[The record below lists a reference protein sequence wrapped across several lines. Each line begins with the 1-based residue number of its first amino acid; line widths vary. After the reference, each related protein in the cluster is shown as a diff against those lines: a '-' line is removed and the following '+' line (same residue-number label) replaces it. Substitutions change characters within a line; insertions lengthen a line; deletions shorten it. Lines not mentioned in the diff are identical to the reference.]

1 MAPPPP
7 HPSLPDPLP
16 PTIRSGSRQDHQK
29 FQAPKGLRRLG
40 IAGLLGGQVL
50 LRLLK
55 GKLQRRNLMEHL
67 IMVGPGSLG
76 AVLLINGF
84 AGMIFTVQTAREMAR
99 LGALDAVGG
108 AFAMAFCRELAPVLT
123 AGIVA
128 GQVGAAFAAE
138 LGAMRVTEQ
147 IDALLMMRT
156 DPVDYLVVPRVVAT
170 CVMLPILT
178 MFAVAAGMLG
188 GTAIAYQAYGQL
200 PETFLGAA
208 NAFLTLADLFAVLL
222 KASVFGLIVAVVGC
236 SWGLTTWGGA
246 KGVGQSA
253 TAAVVTI
260 WIAVFMADF
269 VLSLWL
275 FGTLPT

>member
-1 MAPPPP
+1 MA
-7 HPSLPDPLP
+7 PLP
-16 PTIRSGSRQDHQK
+16 PRLTNTAGQPLKTTQSTLRAST
-29 FQAPKGLRRLG
+29 PKGLRRLG
-40 IAGLLGGQVL
+40 VAGLLCGQVL
-50 LRLLK
+50 LRLLQ
-55 GKLQRRNLMEHL
+55 GKLQRQNLMEHL
-67 IMVGPGSLG
+67 ITVGPDSLG

-99 LGALDAVGG
+99 LGALEAVGS

-123 AGIVA
+123 AGVIA

-170 CVMLPILT
+170 CIMLPILT
-178 MFAVAAGMLG
+178 LFAIAAGMLG

-200 PETFLGAA
+200 PGTFLGAA
-208 NAFLTLADLFAVLL
+208 NAFLTLDDLLAVML
-222 KASVFGLIVAVVGC
+222 KAFLFGLIIAVVGC

-260 WIAVFMADF
+260 WIGVFIADF
-269 VLSLWL
+269 LLSLWL

>member
-1 MAPPPP
+1 MALPRPPRPNKTHRSP
-7 HPSLPDPLP
+7 NLP
-16 PTIRSGSRQDHQK
+16 PAPRLKGT
-29 FQAPKGLRRLG
+29 APKGLRRLG

-50 LRLLK
+50 LRLIK

-67 IMVGPGSLG
+67 VKVGPNAIG

-84 AGMIFTVQTAREMAR
+84 AGMIFTVQTAREMSR
-99 LGALDAVGG
+99 LGALEAVGG
-108 AFAMAFCRELAPVLT
+108 AFAIAFCRELAPVLT
-123 AGIVA
+123 AGVVA

-178 MFAVAAGMLG
+178 MFAIAAGMLG

-200 PETFLGAA
+200 PRTFLGAA
-208 NAFLTLADLFAVLL
+208 NSFLNLGDLFAVLL
-222 KASVFGLIVAVVGC
+222 KALVFGLIVSVVGC

-246 KGVGQSA
+246 KGVGESA
-253 TAAVVTI
+253 TSAVVMI
-260 WIAVFMADF
+260 WIGVFMADF